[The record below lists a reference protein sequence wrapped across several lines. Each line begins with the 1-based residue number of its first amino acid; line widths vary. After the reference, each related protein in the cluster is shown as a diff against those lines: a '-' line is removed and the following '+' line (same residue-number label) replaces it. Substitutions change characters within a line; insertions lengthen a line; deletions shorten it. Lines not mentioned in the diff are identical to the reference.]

1 MDLIYHP
8 GRIVCGPRV
17 SPPIAYPVIATG
29 LLTALPFLTLLT
41 WGLIAPQAVL
51 TSRRIV
57 ASFVCCS
64 YLMVAL
70 GVWWGFTLIPQTM
83 ALLMD
88 LSRAT
93 L

>member
-1 MDLIYHP
+1 M
-8 GRIVCGPRV
+8 
-17 SPPIAYPVIATG
+17 
-29 LLTALPFLTLLT
+29 ALPFLTLLI

-57 ASFVCCS
+57 ASFICFS
-64 YLMVAL
+64 YLMVTL

-83 ALLMD
+83 ALLTG
-88 LSRAT
+88 LSVAT